1 VCVDSVCVSAD
12 VSAQI
17 HAEALPLEV
26 KASASIGLPW
36 PLGSISF
43 SAQL

>member
-1 VCVDSVCVSAD
+1 VCVSAG

-26 KASASIGLPW
+26 QASASIGLPW

-43 SAQL
+43 SVHL